1 MTANVSLQARNIRK
15 DFNRRVIFR
24 EVSFDLS
31 GRDSLSITGPNGSG
45 KSTLAKILSGLLT
58 PTAGTV
64 SMEVGDAPPKAE
76 QRRDYIGF
84 VAPYLQL
91 YDEFTGSENLHL
103 ASRIR
108 GRSGSSE
115 QNDNL
120 LKRVGLIHCK
130 DDRVGTYSSGMKQR
144 LKYAFA
150 LLHKPVVLILDEPMT
165 NLDEPGIAVVREIV
179 QEQTEVGIVIVA
191 TNDAEEARMCNH
203 NLDLSVQKLHQPV
216 AFP

>member
-1 MTANVSLQARNIRK
+1 MVNISLRAKNIRK

-24 EVSFDLS
+24 EISFDLS
-31 GRDSLSITGPNGSG
+31 NRDSLSITGPNGSG
-45 KSTLAKILSGLLT
+45 KSTLAKILSGLLA
-58 PTAGTV
+58 PTAGTI
-64 SMEVGDAPPKAE
+64 SMEIRNAPLKAE

-91 YDEFTGSENLHL
+91 YDEFTGLENLQL

-108 GRSGSSE
+108 GRRGSSE
-115 QNDNL
+115 DNDNL
-120 LKRVGLIHCK
+120 LNRVGLVHRK

-150 LLHKPVVLILDEPMT
+150 LLHNPLVLILDEPMT

-179 QEQTEVGIVIVA
+179 REQAEIGIVIVA
-191 TNDAEEARMCNH
+191 TNDVEEARMCNH
-203 NLDLSVQKLHQPV
+203 NLDLSAEGLPEQV
-216 AFP
+216 AFS

>member
-1 MTANVSLQARNIRK
+1 MASISLRARSIRK
-15 DFNRRVIFR
+15 DFNRRVVFR
-24 EVSFDLS
+24 EISFDLS
-31 GRDSLSITGPNGSG
+31 NPDSLSITGPNGSG

-64 SMEVGDAPPKAE
+64 AMEVDDVSLKAE

-108 GRSGSSE
+108 GRSESSE
-115 QNDNL
+115 HNDDL
-120 LKRVGLIHCK
+120 LKRVGLIHRK
-130 DDRVGTYSSGMKQR
+130 DERVGTYSSGMKQR

-150 LLHKPVVLILDEPMT
+150 LLHNPLILILDEPMT

-179 QEQTEVGIVIVA
+179 REQAEVGIVVVA
-191 TNDAEEARMCNH
+191 TNDVEEARMCNH
-203 NLDLSVQKLHQPV
+203 NLDLIAEKIAQPL
-216 AFP
+216 AFS

>member
-1 MTANVSLQARNIRK
+1 MANISLRARNIRK

-24 EVSFDLS
+24 EISFELS
-31 GRDSLSITGPNGSG
+31 NRDSLSITGPNGSG

-64 SMEVGDAPPKAE
+64 SMEISDAPLKAE

-103 ASRIR
+103 AFRIR

-120 LKRVGLIHCK
+120 LKRVGLTHCK

-150 LLHKPVVLILDEPMT
+150 LLHKPLVLILDEPMT

-179 QEQTEVGIVIVA
+179 QEQGQIGIVIVA
-191 TNDAEEARMCNH
+191 TNDAEEARMCNQ
-203 NLDLSVQKLHQPV
+203 NLDLSAEKLPQPA

>member
-1 MTANVSLQARNIRK
+1 MANISLRARNIRK

-24 EVSFDLS
+24 EISFDLS
-31 GRDSLSITGPNGSG
+31 NGDSLSITGPNGSG

-64 SMEVGDAPPKAE
+64 SMEIGDAPLKAE

-91 YDEFTGSENLHL
+91 YDEFTGSENLQL

-108 GRSGSSE
+108 GRRGASE
-115 QNDNL
+115 ENVDL
-120 LKRVGLIHCK
+120 LNRVGLVHRK

-150 LLHKPVVLILDEPMT
+150 LLHKPLVLILDEPMT
-165 NLDEPGIAVVREIV
+165 NLDEPGIAVVREIF
-179 QEQTEVGIVIVA
+179 QEQGQIGIVIVA

-203 NLDLSVQKLHQPV
+203 NLDLSAEKLLQP
-216 AFP
+216 ADFP